1 MFVFFGTRRMTDQ
14 IGQAVCACPNCR
26 RETVHGLLRS
36 KSWFT
41 LFFIPM
47 IPLGAAEDIA
57 RCNLCGLEGNN
68 SAGSSLSALLGAA
81 LPGQTSG
88 FAGSSLGLGIFSFV
102 RLIGFPVVDSFVV
115 LGLSRPPK
123 IC

>member
-57 RCNLCGLEGNN
+57 RCNLCGLEVNN

-81 LPGQTSG
+81 LAAQTSG
-88 FAGSSLGLGIFSFV
+88 LAGAGLGVGIFSLVCFLGFCLV
-102 RLIGFPVVDSFVV
+102 VSLLIC
-115 LGLSRPPK
+115 GLLALH
-123 IC
+123 

>member
-57 RCNLCGLEGNN
+57 RCNLCGLEVNN
-68 SAGSSLSALLGAA
+68 SAGASLSRLLWGG
-81 LPGQTSG
+81 LPAQSSG
-88 FAGSSLGLGIFSFV
+88 LGGGGLGLGIFCFV
-102 RLIGFPVVDSFVV
+102 FFIRLSLGGF
-115 LGLSRPPK
+115 LCLSWCSP
-123 IC
+123 